1 MQRYFVAKKEEN
13 NFILNKEDLYHIK
26 TVMRMK
32 NGDSI
37 EVVYQKELYLCSYQ
51 DQIAVPIKKIESSMT
66 SSRVTLIIPLVKE
79 QKMDYILQKSTELGV
94 EKIIPYYAEH
104 SVIKIDGKEEKK
116 LERWR
121 KIVKEASEQ
130 SKRLEIP
137 EIPAIYTL
145 KQIGDLPGNNLI
157 CSTREK
163 TQNIKKYLTNHKNYD
178 RINIVIGPEG
188 GLSLKEEEY
197 LCSCHFTRISL
208 GNYIMRVETVP
219 LYLLSVINY
228 ENME

>member
-130 SKRLEIP
+130 
-137 EIPAIYTL
+137 
-145 KQIGDLPGNNLI
+145 
-157 CSTREK
+157 C
-163 TQNIKKYLTNHKNYD
+163 
-178 RINIVIGPEG
+178 
-188 GLSLKEEEY
+188 
-197 LCSCHFTRISL
+197 
-208 GNYIMRVETVP
+208 
-219 LYLLSVINY
+219 
-228 ENME
+228 